1 MIVTELS
8 PRSLDTIDIDADRD
22 AARAWIA
29 ARYGSAEAETV
40 RLNMIP
46 SLTGSAVGGDGTN
59 QPTTGSWGVLAKHED
74 RQVVAIGTNGQQAT
88 ATWRAATQPADGAR
102 PRSQRIVDREAV
114 RTLE

>member
-40 RLNMIP
+40 RLNMIT
-46 SLTGSAVGGDGTN
+46 SLTGSAALV
-59 QPTTGSWGVLAKHED
+59 PAPSSGSVAVRQRGVC
-74 RQVVAIGTNGQQAT
+74 RR
-88 ATWRAATQPADGAR
+88 RAVQPAR
-102 PRSQRIVDREAV
+102 
-114 RTLE
+114 